1 VTGGARP
8 LSVAVVGAG
17 PAGIYAAGLLTELA
31 PGTRV
36 DVFDRLPTP
45 YGLVRY
51 GVSPDHPKIRRII
64 DALHGMLDHPDV
76 RLLANV
82 EVGTDVTIDEL
93 RSVYDAVVVATG
105 AQRDA
110 RLDVPGVD
118 LPGSFGAAD
127 VVSWYDSHPE
137 VAREWPLHAE
147 SVAVVG
153 AGNVALDVTRMLIRH
168 ARTLERTDLSENV
181 RRGLAR
187 SAVRDIHVFARRG
200 PVDVRF
206 SPGELRELGEQEDV
220 DVIVD
225 PAQIVRDEHTERL
238 VRQLAP
244 KRQVMRTFERW
255 AALPAAERRA
265 SRRVHLHFHR
275 APAAILGTD
284 RVEGLRTERTT
295 PDGFGHAEPTGEL
308 EDHPVQAVYRAVG
321 YVGSPVPCVPFDPVR
336 HVVPHAR
343 GAVLDGDGVPVP
355 GLYATGWIKRGAV
368 GLIGATRSDAK
379 ETVETLLAAD
389 TGQRRPGSGAADA
402 ILRGRAVPVVDW
414 EGWLRI
420 DAAEQRLGAAS
431 GRERTKI
438 VDRSELVALG
448 AGVTV

>member
-1 VTGGARP
+1 MTRGARP

-36 DVFDRLPTP
+36 DVVERLPTP

-64 DALHGMLDHPDV
+64 DSLHGMLEHPDV

-181 RRGLAR
+181 RRGLTA

-220 DVIVD
+220 DVVVD
-225 PAQIVRDEHTERL
+225 PAQIVRDEHTERM

-244 KRQVMRTFERW
+244 KRQVLRTFERW
-255 AALPAAERRA
+255 AAVPAADRRA

-284 RVEGLRTERTT
+284 RVEALRTERTA
-295 PDGFGHAEPTGEL
+295 PDGFGHAEPTGEV

-321 YVGSPVPCVPFDPVR
+321 YVGSPVPGVPFDPVR
-336 HVVPHAR
+336 HVVPHTR
-343 GAVLDGDGVPVP
+343 GACSTATASPCPASTRPAGSSGVRSGSSVP
-355 GLYATGWIKRGAV
+355 PGRTP
-368 GLIGATRSDAK
+368 
-379 ETVETLLAAD
+379 
-389 TGQRRPGSGAADA
+389 RRPWRRCSPPTPGSGGPGPGPRTRSCAGGAC
-402 ILRGRAVPVVDW
+402 RSWTGRD
-414 EGWLRI
+414 GC
-420 DAAEQRLGAAS
+420 AS
-431 GRERTKI
+431 TRPSSGSVRRRAGSGP
-438 VDRSELVALG
+438 RSWTGPSSSRSAPG
-448 AGVTV
+448 